1 VSDTVIIPVHQW
13 TNDGDEV
20 LVVRFAS
27 KDGKSYN
34 NFQHPM
40 TVGETVTAPDWVANC
55 NCGSGIH
62 GWPWALGLGE
72 GKECDW
78 TALWQVYGVKP
89 EDIMQGEP
97 DLVGKIKFHT
107 GVLRFLGTWEQA
119 INFVLDGQMAW
130 VYQAASGAA
139 SATGARGAA
148 SATGWSGAASA
159 TGESGAASATGARGA
174 ASATGARGAAS
185 ATGESG
191 AASATGESGAASA
204 TGASGAASATGK
216 DGTAIALGINGKASG
231 SLGNFLVVAE
241 WKITAGAWK
250 RVAMGKVRVD
260 GKRIKADTFYSLKNG
275 KWTIHP

>member
-119 INFVLDGQMAW
+119 TNFVLAGQMAW
-130 VYQAASGAA
+130 VHQA
-139 SATGARGAA
+139 ARGAA
-148 SATGWSGAASA
+148 SATGPRGAASATGPSGAASA
-159 TGESGAASATGARGA
+159 TGPSGAASATGW
-174 ASATGARGAAS
+174 RGAAS
-185 ATGESG
+185 ATGE
-191 AASATGESGAASA
+191 
-204 TGASGAASATGK
+204 SGAASATGK

-231 SLGNFLVVAE
+231 SLGNFLMVAE
-241 WKITAGAWK
+241 WKFTAGAWK
-250 RVAMGKVRVD
+250 RVAMRMVRVD